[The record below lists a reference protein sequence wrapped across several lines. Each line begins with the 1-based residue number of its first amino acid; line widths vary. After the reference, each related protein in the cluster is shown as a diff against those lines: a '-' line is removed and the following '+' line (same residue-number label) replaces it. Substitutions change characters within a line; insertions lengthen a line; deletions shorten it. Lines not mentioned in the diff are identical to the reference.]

1 MVIDDEMQQISA
13 AAGPL
18 APLPADLFA
27 VRSPAPVMTIG
38 ALTAGS
44 GTAQL
49 RTFGDVEVV
58 DHRPT
63 LPGVRTGGATL
74 VMSVGN
80 WEAVKPRVSSGTMAL
95 VSLTGEVPAEE
106 VSAQVAAAVP
116 TALVETPE
124 LAEQTFRAAPITS
137 GLVNAFLVAVGVS
150 VGLTALAILLA
161 HFMGALSRSRMLA
174 VLRTLGMPP
183 GQGRSLTA
191 WEFGPLVATALAVG
205 AVTGAA
211 ASWVLVRRVDLTGL
225 TGAAAQP
232 QLAVD
237 ATLLA
242 LVLGAVVVT
251 LAATVV
257 GSSVLAARSDLA
269 QQLRIGDED

>member
-1 MVIDDEMQQISA
+1 M
-13 AAGPL
+13 
-18 APLPADLFA
+18 
-27 VRSPAPVMTIG
+27 
-38 ALTAGS
+38 
-44 GTAQL
+44 
-49 RTFGDVEVV
+49 
-58 DHRPT
+58 
-63 LPGVRTGGATL
+63 
-74 VMSVGN
+74 
-80 WEAVKPRVSSGTMAL
+80 
-95 VSLTGEVPAEE
+95 
-106 VSAQVAAAVP
+106 
-116 TALVETPE
+116 
-124 LAEQTFRAAPITS
+124 
-137 GLVNAFLVAVGVS
+137 AVGVS
-150 VGLTALAILLA
+150 AGLTALAILLA

-211 ASWVLVRRVDLTGL
+211 ASWVLVRTVDLTGL